1 MYVNFCSCGEKSDD
15 DYTFDRHIQL
25 NPTVVHITCSEREY
39 ILYEHIRELEQLV
52 VDLDE
57 KLAILQSAVSFNL
70 KNFSNANVNGQRPDH
85 RKSVSNETK

>member
-25 NPTVVHITCSEREY
+25 NHNVVHITCSEREY

-52 VDLDE
+52 LDIDE
-57 KLAILQSAVSFNL
+57 KLSILQSAVSFNL
-70 KNFSNANVNGQRPDH
+70 KNFSKANINAKRPDH

>member
-15 DYTFDRHIQL
+15 DTFDRHIQL
-25 NPTVVHITCSEREY
+25 HPTVVHITCSEREC
-39 ILYEHIRELEQLV
+39 ILYEYIRELEQLV

-70 KNFSNANVNGQRPDH
+70 KNFSNANVNGQLDH